1 MAYSSVLSK
10 EECISKIVRLLK
22 LNEEY
27 EPKQIAEELITEG
40 RQVLRDYEQVL
51 DSSVFKS
58 LMDDNQSELLRILK
72 LYHEQRWKETIK
84 EDELHQF
91 LQQVQ
96 STSIVHYNRV
106 LMRTAE
112 YGSKFSKYV
121 DPKLSLAI
129 QLVFKVDN
137 NTMNSDDTF
146 FIQIWDTMLSQG
158 LQGVQSYAQ
167 YLIPEISNN
176 QTALCVALKSYFNKV
191 LKQLFEHPE
200 INISDTES
208 FEKTL
213 DCLTNYGYWNVLH
226 NREIM
231 RLIPLTKFTKLLEKL
246 KEYLK
251 ISSLQGIFST
261 YLRQQECAMIKMCV
275 DENEKFKLLILI
287 EANVYQFI
295 DKSLNDILDDMIKE
309 YGFNQNFP
317 SFIQSCLILI
327 IHLLKRRCI
336 LDGFAEMLFLQYSKL
351 NTSLRMMIHILLLKS
366 DILLSQKIM
375 SLLSRQNPVPFLQPS
390 INHND
395 SISYEFVSN
404 IIHIWNY
411 SFPTIFSFG
420 IGLCKGKSTLINTI
434 FQTSFEKSRSSIYF
448 QNTIDITFGCCFQ
461 LGRFTN
467 VADAHGSMIKT
478 IFERIY
484 KLFDGFLIHVSC
496 AYLLSSFDSFL
507 DIFNVIKTS
516 EKYRLLVVRDVPENK
531 RNECRTFLSTN
542 LPGIESLL
550 LPHLSIQNSLNDE
563 RLIAESIKQKMSSTC
578 QNEMSFIKSQLE
590 SLMDKDY
597 KNYLEDI
604 HGTIRPLEQALFE
617 PTDNKNKII
626 EYFSEYLKYA
636 QLCLLKSK
644 LICFNF
650 FDHRTDAFVYEHR
663 QKIDELENLLPKT
676 KTEHPNQ
683 IYKFF
688 SNILNASNM
697 LAYLDSLAVKLKEKR
712 LDIPILDIVTNIRR
726 EQELSLDILWY
737 NAFICSQ
744 YETQEV
750 QDRLR
755 RHYYD
760 YIQAGYPFKIA
771 DENNFYFQDRILF
784 ESLQLLHYSRI
795 LIISIIGPQGSDKT
809 ILLNSMFGTS
819 FDDQSLRGIHGS
831 LIKTNR
837 TDFEYILLIHTEG
850 LRIVPED
857 EEHNHRIVLFCLAV
871 SHVVIVNMI
880 DEIDKNFQSI
890 LLKSF
895 DSLNR
900 MNVTHTSRCIV
911 HFVFSQRININME
924 NNQAAINEIAV
935 YIKQLELDETIQIQK
950 EEIFP
955 SAFKSEEQILPS
967 KFRFMKITFEF
978 TKHAYSFCSKIIR
991 SVEQYLHQ
999 TNESMCSLRWWLSS
1013 SKTIFNM
1020 VQKFPD
1026 LAYYQ
1031 DSHEHMKNK
1040 LMRIF
1045 SADYRN
1051 RLIEQCRL
1059 KTEQDIHSILLDK
1072 ENEIKTTELV
1082 DASLNRTQ
1090 RYLDVEITET
1100 FNSLRASIITM
1111 NKREKIKLIIQNVE
1125 NDLAKLVEDIIHK
1138 RQQMSSD
1145 TAKQIFD
1152 KMFETAEQSL
1162 RSQFVTKESWKESIR
1177 YIYANYNIYEKE
1189 FLLQFQDIIDDES
1202 QTPINQIE
1210 NKLIKRFT
1218 NLINQNESI
1227 KIHRFKPITRSS
1239 LDTIEKFNYL
1249 NKDLLC
1255 MTATNDRSQLDIRD
1269 IIDKRK
1275 PIVNENK
1282 AFKEVIARVIQEMQI
1297 IGDQKIERVVHSV
1310 NSLINDINNKLSLFW
1325 LSLSRSMK
1333 SAMHCCAAIL
1343 IAKCHLDQTENYL
1356 SEVLNELK
1364 NRKDHLK
1371 TYFNAMIDIGSVND
1385 EKAAIDLSKDFEEYL
1400 VRSLNVASESIR
1412 NEKLISYESLNRKT
1426 IKDQCDEKLFRSEDI
1441 QWCLKYIA
1449 DPIKVIEEFFNNIWN
1464 AIPHE
1469 INHKCTNR
1477 KYHYIDLVE
1486 DLFCHI
1492 KSKKHI

>member
-158 LQGVQSYAQ
+158 L
-167 YLIPEISNN
+167 
-176 QTALCVALKSYFNKV
+176 
-191 LKQLFEHPE
+191 
-200 INISDTES
+200 
-208 FEKTL
+208 
-213 DCLTNYGYWNVLH
+213 
-226 NREIM
+226 
-231 RLIPLTKFTKLLEKL
+231 
-246 KEYLK
+246 
-251 ISSLQGIFST
+251 
-261 YLRQQECAMIKMCV
+261 
-275 DENEKFKLLILI
+275 
-287 EANVYQFI
+287 
-295 DKSLNDILDDMIKE
+295 
-309 YGFNQNFP
+309 
-317 SFIQSCLILI
+317 
-327 IHLLKRRCI
+327 
-336 LDGFAEMLFLQYSKL
+336 
-351 NTSLRMMIHILLLKS
+351 
-366 DILLSQKIM
+366 
-375 SLLSRQNPVPFLQPS
+375 
-390 INHND
+390 
-395 SISYEFVSN
+395 
-404 IIHIWNY
+404 
-411 SFPTIFSFG
+411 
-420 IGLCKGKSTLINTI
+420 
-434 FQTSFEKSRSSIYF
+434 
-448 QNTIDITFGCCFQ
+448 
-461 LGRFTN
+461 
-467 VADAHGSMIKT
+467 
-478 IFERIY
+478 
-484 KLFDGFLIHVSC
+484 
-496 AYLLSSFDSFL
+496 
-507 DIFNVIKTS
+507 
-516 EKYRLLVVRDVPENK
+516 
-531 RNECRTFLSTN
+531 
-542 LPGIESLL
+542 
-550 LPHLSIQNSLNDE
+550 
-563 RLIAESIKQKMSSTC
+563 
-578 QNEMSFIKSQLE
+578 
-590 SLMDKDY
+590 
-597 KNYLEDI
+597 
-604 HGTIRPLEQALFE
+604 
-617 PTDNKNKII
+617 
-626 EYFSEYLKYA
+626 
-636 QLCLLKSK
+636 
-644 LICFNF
+644 
-650 FDHRTDAFVYEHR
+650 
-663 QKIDELENLLPKT
+663 
-676 KTEHPNQ
+676 
-683 IYKFF
+683 
-688 SNILNASNM
+688 
-697 LAYLDSLAVKLKEKR
+697 
-712 LDIPILDIVTNIRR
+712 
-726 EQELSLDILWY
+726 
-737 NAFICSQ
+737 
-744 YETQEV
+744 
-750 QDRLR
+750 
-755 RHYYD
+755 
-760 YIQAGYPFKIA
+760 
-771 DENNFYFQDRILF
+771 
-784 ESLQLLHYSRI
+784 
-795 LIISIIGPQGSDKT
+795 
-809 ILLNSMFGTS
+809 
-819 FDDQSLRGIHGS
+819 
-831 LIKTNR
+831 
-837 TDFEYILLIHTEG
+837 
-850 LRIVPED
+850 
-857 EEHNHRIVLFCLAV
+857 
-871 SHVVIVNMI
+871 
-880 DEIDKNFQSI
+880 
-890 LLKSF
+890 
-895 DSLNR
+895 
-900 MNVTHTSRCIV
+900 
-911 HFVFSQRININME
+911 
-924 NNQAAINEIAV
+924 
-935 YIKQLELDETIQIQK
+935 
-950 EEIFP
+950 
-955 SAFKSEEQILPS
+955 
-967 KFRFMKITFEF
+967 
-978 TKHAYSFCSKIIR
+978 
-991 SVEQYLHQ
+991 
-999 TNESMCSLRWWLSS
+999 
-1013 SKTIFNM
+1013 
-1020 VQKFPD
+1020 
-1026 LAYYQ
+1026 
-1031 DSHEHMKNK
+1031 
-1040 LMRIF
+1040 
-1045 SADYRN
+1045 
-1051 RLIEQCRL
+1051 
-1059 KTEQDIHSILLDK
+1059 
-1072 ENEIKTTELV
+1072 
-1082 DASLNRTQ
+1082 
-1090 RYLDVEITET
+1090 
-1100 FNSLRASIITM
+1100 
-1111 NKREKIKLIIQNVE
+1111 
-1125 NDLAKLVEDIIHK
+1125 
-1138 RQQMSSD
+1138 
-1145 TAKQIFD
+1145 
-1152 KMFETAEQSL
+1152 
-1162 RSQFVTKESWKESIR
+1162 
-1177 YIYANYNIYEKE
+1177 
-1189 FLLQFQDIIDDES
+1189 QDIIDDES